1 MLLALW
7 LIRKSACYSPVG
19 SLPYIVW
26 RDRSA
31 AVLLS
36 YLEPKLM
43 CGLRT
48 NSRLVPLS
56 NWESVLIFSSLAFSF
71 LIFFLS
77 SLMTVENN
85 PASCSLSQY
94 FTGFAS
100 LKAHA
105 TLSTNQMTNLTNRT
119 LVTHFFLR
127 FKSQRIFTLSSHWLP
142 MKFSFIPIGLF
153 DNLVLAFR
161 LSALVMQCNLSY
173 PWFCKHSL
181 ISSSMSIIFS
191 ILKAVVIK

>member
-1 MLLALW
+1 MWFKDQLTVSALIELGICFDLLHH
-7 LIRKSACYSPVG
+7 
-19 SLPYIVW
+19 
-26 RDRSA
+26 
-31 AVLLS
+31 LL
-36 YLEPKLM
+36 
-43 CGLRT
+43 
-48 NSRLVPLS
+48 
-56 NWESVLIFSSLAFSF
+56 
-71 LIFFLS
+71 FLS
-77 SLMTVENN
+77 SIITVENN

-119 LVTHFFLR
+119 LVTHFFPR
-127 FKSQRIFTLSSHWLP
+127 FKSIFTLSSHWLP
-142 MKFSFIPIGLF
+142 MKFSLIPIDLF

>member
-7 LIRKSACYSPVG
+7 LIRKSACCSPVG
-19 SLPYIVW
+19 SLPCKVW

-31 AVLLS
+31 AVLLL
-36 YLEPKLM
+36 YLEPKLVR
-43 CGLRT
+43 GLRT
-48 NSRLVPLS
+48 NSRLVPVS
-56 NWESVLIFSSLAFSF
+56 NWESVLIFSIPCFSF
-71 LIFFLS
+71 LDFFLS
-77 SLMTVENN
+77 SLKTVENN

-105 TLSTNQMTNLTNRT
+105 TISTNQMNRT
-119 LVTHFFLR
+119 LVTHFFPR

-161 LSALVMQCNLSY
+161 LSTIVMQCNLSY

>member
-1 MLLALW
+1 MWFKDQLTVSALIELGICFDLLHH
-7 LIRKSACYSPVG
+7 
-19 SLPYIVW
+19 
-26 RDRSA
+26 
-31 AVLLS
+31 LL
-36 YLEPKLM
+36 
-43 CGLRT
+43 
-48 NSRLVPLS
+48 
-56 NWESVLIFSSLAFSF
+56 
-71 LIFFLS
+71 FLS
-77 SLMTVENN
+77 SIITVENN